1 LASNSDASIVFFGT
15 KVDLAFSMQ
24 LKLFSL
30 PNGEGGCIVM
40 MLQSTVTVPL
50 VAIGTSSPGLVVT
63 GSSIPRLKPNP
74 LLILLKNGIS
84 HNILIL
90 PPGGEKVKKFYQRIF

>member
-1 LASNSDASIVFFGT
+1 
-15 KVDLAFSMQ
+15 
-24 LKLFSL
+24 
-30 PNGEGGCIVM
+30 
-40 MLQSTVTVPL
+40 
-50 VAIGTSSPGLVVT
+50 LVVT

-90 PPGGEKVKKFYQRIF
+90 PPTGRRKSERSFIAYFLNFPRRKPRVGPQRNDPGARTKLVL